1 MATEEEWQFF
11 LDTLR
16 VGSEQ
21 LLILV
26 EDQDSGLGWRLL
38 SKGDVD
44 SLRQLLE
51 RKEREPAAL
60 PNRLSYNV
68 EEAARLVGVSANKF
82 NAWLKRSN
90 HPVPHFKDGRRIFIP
105 VDMLAQWLREEVIR
119 NIAESEG

>member
-44 SLRQLLE
+44 SLKQLLE

-60 PNRLSYNV
+60 PNRLCYNV
-68 EEAARLVGVSANKF
+68 EEAARLVGVSAHKF